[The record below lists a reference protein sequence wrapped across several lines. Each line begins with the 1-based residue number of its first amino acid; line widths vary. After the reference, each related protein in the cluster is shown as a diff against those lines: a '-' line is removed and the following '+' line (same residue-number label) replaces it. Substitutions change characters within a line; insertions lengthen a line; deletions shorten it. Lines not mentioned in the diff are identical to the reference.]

1 MTYEYTAYL
10 AIGAIAMIIIRYFS
24 PKGTGSRAPL
34 PPGPTPLPLIGNL
47 RDLPS
52 PGTEEWLHWLKHK
65 DLYGPLST
73 VQVFGQRLVILN
85 EARLA
90 VDLLE
95 KRSAIYSDRPD
106 MPFAKLAGWG
116 DGIALLEYG
125 KRFHSYRKH
134 MHREIGS
141 KLSIAR
147 FNDVQETEVSRF
159 LLQLIDRPQALVSH
173 VRKLAGAVILKIAY
187 GYSIDYQGQDPLV
200 DIAEESVEQ
209 FSLAVQPGKWLV
221 DLLPILRYI
230 PAWVPGA
237 GFQRTAERFRKH
249 SNALA
254 DVPFKFVKKRME
266 EPGFET
272 SSYLFNLLRDE
283 GITPG
288 SAEEVNVKWSA
299 GSLYGGGADTTVST
313 ILSFFLTMAL
323 FPDVQKRA
331 QEEIDRVVGRGRLP
345 EFTDREKLPYV
356 DALVKEALRWH
367 PIGPMGLPHRTT
379 ADDVYKGYLIPKGS
393 LILPNIWA
401 FCHDPTSYA
410 NPMTFNPSRFL
421 GETPEPDPRNYVF
434 GFGRRICPGRV
445 LADSN
450 IFLTIAQTL
459 AAFRIG
465 KMVRDGKEV
474 PIESQ
479 YTPGTISHPV
489 PFEVRIQLR
498 DSAYEG
504 IVRSVE
510 QWDPRSGDDAEVL
523 RGIVKGEGLG
533 RQ

>member
-1 MTYEYTAYL
+1 
-10 AIGAIAMIIIRYFS
+10 MIFIKCFL
-24 PKGTGSRAPL
+24 PKANGSSAPL
-34 PPGPTPLPLIGNL
+34 PPGPTPLPLVGNL

-73 VQVFGQRLVILN
+73 VQVFGQRLIILN
-85 EARLA
+85 EAQLA
-90 VDLLE
+90 VDLLD

-106 MPFAKLAGWG
+106 MPFARLAGWG
-116 DGIALLEYG
+116 DGIVLLEYG
-125 KRFHSYRKH
+125 KRFHAYRKH

-141 KLSIAR
+141 KLSVAR
-147 FNDVQETEVSRF
+147 FNTVQETEVSRF
-159 LLQLIDRPQALVSH
+159 LLQLMDKPQGLVSH

-187 GYSIDYQGQDPLV
+187 GYSIDYQGTDPLI
-200 DIAEESVEQ
+200 DLAEEAMEQ

-221 DLLPILRYI
+221 DMLPILKHI
-230 PAWVPGA
+230 PAWFPGA
-237 GFQRTAERFRKH
+237 GFQRTAQRFQKH

-254 DVPFKFVKKRME
+254 DVPFAFVQRRMKQ
-266 EPGFET
+266 PGFET
-272 SSYLFNLLRDE
+272 SSFLSNLLRDE
-283 GITPG
+283 RIAPG
-288 SAEEVNVKWSA
+288 SADEVNAKWSA

-323 FPDVQKRA
+323 FPDVQTRA
-331 QEEIDRVVGRGRLP
+331 QDEIDRVVGRDRLP
-345 EFTDREKLPYV
+345 AYADRESLPYV

-367 PIGPMGLPHRTT
+367 PIGPMGLPHRSTT
-379 ADDVYKGYLIPKGS
+379 DDVYNGYLIPKGS

-410 NPMTFNPSRFL
+410 SPMTFNPSRFL
-421 GETPEPDPRNYVF
+421 GATPEPDPRNYVF

-465 KMVRDGKEV
+465 KMVREGKEV
-474 PIESQ
+474 PIRSQ
-479 YTPGTISHPV
+479 YTPGTISHPL
-489 PFEVRIQLR
+489 PFEVRIELR
-498 DSAYEG
+498 DQGYEG
-504 IVRSVE
+504 VIRSIE
-510 QWDPRSGDDAEVL
+510 ERFPRDRNDAEVL
-523 RGIVKGEGLG
+523 RGIIKEEGLG
-533 RQ
+533 KS